1 MARLVQRP
9 GAPAE
14 LLVRGARLLDP
25 AGEVDTVA
33 DLHVANGVIAA
44 IGERLEAPGAEVV
57 DADGMTVLPAF
68 VDPHVHLRTPGQEYK
83 EDLATGTA
91 AAAAGGYGAL
101 LAMPNTDP
109 ALDSLPLLEALFER
123 GLEDCSVPTGFL
135 PAITVGLQGAQLTEM
150 HALAERGAAGF
161 TDDGRPVERAG
172 LLRRAFQYVAPLG
185 LPLALHEE
193 DLTLSRGG
201 AMHEGAV
208 SAELG
213 IGGYPAIAES
223 AMVAR
228 DLRIARYEDGR
239 IHLQHLSTRGSLEE
253 LAWAR
258 SVGIRVSAEASPH
271 HLLLTDEAVRSLDAN
286 LKMNPPLASEADRQA
301 LIEAVRCGL
310 VDTIATDHAP
320 HAAEEK
326 EQPFEQAPNGVTGL
340 ETAFAAIYS
349 GLVEPGVLPLET
361 VITAMT
367 AAPARAFAL
376 PEPRLAAGAPASLAL
391 WDLAGEWTV
400 RADTFHSRS
409 ANSAFLGRRL
419 RGRCHLTVAGGQVAF
434 RLVDVGVPA

>member
-1 MARLVQRP
+1 
-9 GAPAE
+9 
-14 LLVRGARLLDP
+14 
-25 AGEVDTVA
+25 
-33 DLHVANGVIAA
+33 
-44 IGERLEAPGAEVV
+44 
-57 DADGMTVLPAF
+57 
-68 VDPHVHLRTPGQEYK
+68 
-83 EDLATGTA
+83 
-91 AAAAGGYGAL
+91 
-101 LAMPNTDP
+101 MPNTTP
-109 ALDSLPLLEALFER
+109 VVDSLPVLESLFER
-123 GLEDCSVPTGFL
+123 GAEDCVIPTGFL
-135 PAITVGLQGAQLTEM
+135 PAISVDLKGGQLTEM

-193 DLTLSRGG
+193 DLSLSRGG
-201 AMHEGAV
+201 SMHEGTR
-208 SAELG
+208 LG
-213 IGGYPAIAES
+213 RARHRRLSRRSPRRRWWRATCASPATRTA
-223 AMVAR
+223 A
-228 DLRIARYEDGR
+228 
-239 IHLQHLSTRGSLEE
+239 STCSTSRRTSRSSE

-271 HLLLTDEAVRSLDAN
+271 HLLLTDEAVRSLDGN
-286 LKMNPPLASEADRQA
+286 VKMNPPLAAEPDRQA
-301 LIEAVRCGL
+301 LIEAVRSGL
-310 VDTIATDHAP
+310 VDCIATDHAP

-340 ETAFAAIYS
+340 ETAFAAILT
-349 GLVEPGVLPLET
+349 GLVEPGVLPLAT
-361 VITAMT
+361 VVTAMT
-367 AAPARAFAL
+367 RRAG
-376 PEPRLAAGAPASLAL
+376 PRLRADGAAARGGGAPADLAL